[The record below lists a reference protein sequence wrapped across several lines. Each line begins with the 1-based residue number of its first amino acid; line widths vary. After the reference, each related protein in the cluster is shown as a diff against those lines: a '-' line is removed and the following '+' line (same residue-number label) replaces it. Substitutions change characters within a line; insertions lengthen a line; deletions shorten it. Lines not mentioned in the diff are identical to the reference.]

1 MITFYSVP
9 RPFSGEF
16 DAIQRTAIQSW
27 ASAVDGAQVVLMG
40 DEPGTEEVCKANGYR
55 YVRAI
60 PRNEQGTP
68 LVSGA
73 FHIAESV
80 ARHDLLCEISAD
92 IMIGGDFAQALEV
105 IEDIERPFVVG
116 QRWDIDPL
124 AVPASAT
131 LHHASGADYFIYRRG
146 TLGDIPPFAIGR
158 TMYDNWLLWAAMDW
172 GLQLIDAT
180 EAITATHLNHS
191 YPKWSNGRREM
202 LAGDER
208 EENLRLAWNTG
219 MDRDYGIH
227 DAPWALSGGKIR
239 QREAV

>member
-16 DAIQRTAIQSW
+16 DELQRMAIESW
-27 ASAVDGAQVVLMG
+27 AATVDGAQIILMG
-40 DEPGTEEVCKANGYR
+40 NEPGVAEVCREYGWQHSRTLPLNR
-55 YVRAI
+55 H
-60 PRNEQGTP
+60 GTP

-73 FHIAESV
+73 FYLAEILAEHS
-80 ARHDLLCEISAD
+80 LLCEISAD
-92 IMIGGDFAQALEV
+92 IMIGGDFAQALEA
-105 IEDIERPFVVG
+105 IEEIERPFVVG
-116 QRWDIDPL
+116 QRWDIELGAPGD
-124 AVPASAT
+124 SAT

-219 MDRDYGIH
+219 MERDYGIH